1 MYYKG
6 SSSGTNS
13 ESAGAAIGGAFGGIT
28 FCVIVISLVLLALYY
43 LKRSRRRNSYNI
55 SSGSQFSRP
64 NKHMAKYN
72 IYYCT
77 QLAICVC
84 N

>member
-13 ESAGAAIGGAFGGIT
+13 GSAGAAIGGALGGIT

-43 LKRSRRRNSYNI
+43 VKRSTRRKSYNI
-55 SSGSQFSRP
+55 SSGSRP
-64 NKHMAKYN
+64 NKGMAKIIQYPLLQTTC
-72 IYYCT
+72 YPCM
-77 QLAICVC
+77 
-84 N
+84 